1 MKKKEHA
8 NPPRAPGV
16 EDPNPTPGRS
26 SAPAGSGS
34 SVSVGVV
41 GGTGYT
47 GQEVLRLLATHPRVD
62 VAFATSRS
70 AAGERSPVPGL
81 AFSEP
86 ELARCREVDVLFLCL
101 PHGHGADWV
110 EKVGPG
116 PRIIDLTTDHR
127 PGSGREGEAVYG
139 LAEFEREAV
148 REARLVANPGCYPT
162 GVIFALRPLQEA
174 GLIQEDRLTVVNAAS
189 GVTGAGRKARRDLL
203 FAEVSGNY
211 RAYGQGNRHRH
222 LKEMRATLEP
232 LSLLFQPHL
241 LPVSRGI
248 LETITVP
255 VAAGTTPD
263 MVRTAWNARFGTDG
277 AVQSVQDGL
286 PELSQVVHTD
296 RLLLGVSE
304 VDDVDPPVLTVV
316 AALDN
321 LGKGAAGQAVQNMNS
336 MMDWNLN
343 EGIRCER

>member
-1 MKKKEHA
+1 M
-8 NPPRAPGV
+8 
-16 EDPNPTPGRS
+16 
-26 SAPAGSGS
+26 
-34 SVSVGVV
+34 SVGVV

-47 GQEVLRLLATHPRVD
+47 GQEVLRLLATHPRVE
-62 VAFATSRS
+62 VGFATSRS
-70 AAGERSPVPGL
+70 SAGEPSPVPGL

-86 ELARCREVDVLFLCL
+86 DLARCRDVDVLFLCL
-101 PHGHGADWV
+101 PHGHGAEWV
-110 EKVGPG
+110 EKVGVG

-139 LAEFEREAV
+139 LAEFERDAV
-148 REARLVANPGCYPT
+148 RDARLVANPGCYPT

-174 GLIQEDRLTVVNAAS
+174 GLIDEERLTVVNAAS
-189 GVTGAGRKARRDLL
+189 GVTGAGRKARPDLL

-211 RAYGQGNRHRH
+211 RAYGEGNRHRH
-222 LKEMRATLEP
+222 LKEMGATLKP

-248 LETITVP
+248 LETMTVP
-255 VAAGTTPD
+255 VAAGTTPN
-263 MVRTAWNARFGTDG
+263 MVRDAWKARFGTDG
-277 AVQSVQDGL
+277 AVQTLQDGL

-304 VDDVDPPVLTVV
+304 VDDIDPPVLTVV